1 MAQKEYS
8 TVEVDEFQLKANL
21 KCHWQVYSKTVQIIQ
36 KSCESVNELPYII
49 QLCKNT
55 AIEKKFM
62 KQ

>member
-1 MAQKEYS
+1 MPLTSVQQNS
-8 TVEVDEFQLKANL
+8 AN
-21 KCHWQVYSKTVQIIQ
+21 IQ

-55 AIEKKFM
+55 AIENKFM